1 MKRLSKILPAYGVL
15 PLVITVVLNMVVFYG
30 TRPITASWYHYDFS
44 IALDDKL
51 PFVPFFMLLYILAY
65 ITWAIGLV
73 VICREERQICYEVMA
88 GEQIAKLISLVFFLV
103 FPTVMTRP
111 EVTGSGFFNWLVR
124 FIYAADSPNNLFPS
138 LHCLINW
145 LIFRGSMRCKK
156 VGNGYRIF
164 MFISAIIVFVSVLLT
179 KQHLIVDV
187 FGGIAV
193 VEIGLYLSKKLKA
206 YNVYYWIESKM
217 VKHEES

>member
-15 PLVITVVLNMVVFYG
+15 PLVVTVVFNMMVFYG
-30 TRPITASWYHYDFS
+30 TRPITANRHHYDLS
-44 IALDDKL
+44 IPLDNQL
-51 PFVPFFMLLYILAY
+51 PFVPFFMLLYVLAY

-73 VICREERQICYEVMA
+73 VICREERQICYETMA
-88 GEQIAKLISLVFFLV
+88 GEQIAKFICLVIFLV
-103 FPTVMTRP
+103 FPTVMARP

-145 LIFRGSMRCKK
+145 FVFRGSMRCKN

-164 MFISAIIVFVSVLLT
+164 MFISAIIVFISVLLS
-179 KQHLIVDV
+179 KQHLILDV
-187 FGGIAV
+187 IGGIAA
-193 VEIGLYLSKKLKA
+193 VEIGLILSKKLKA
-206 YNVYYWIESKM
+206 YHIYYRIEEKIA
-217 VKHEES
+217 KHD